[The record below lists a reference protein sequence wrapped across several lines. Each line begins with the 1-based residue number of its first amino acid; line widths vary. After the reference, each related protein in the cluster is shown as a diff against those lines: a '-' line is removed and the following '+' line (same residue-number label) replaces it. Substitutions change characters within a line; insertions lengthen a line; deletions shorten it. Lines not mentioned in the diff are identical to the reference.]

1 MDIELDPLDT
11 DVVAAMLA
19 VVVDGRPAMDVWLEF
34 VRMRY
39 PGATDVLA
47 RLALTDL
54 ALKLLVTRGAIG
66 SREAAQQRREA
77 AASAAA
83 DVSVHTWQTIHRLR
97 QTLGML
103 ERYQPAEDDDVA
115 QVRDL
120 SVLVDQASPDRRAS

>member
-19 VVVDGRPAMDVWLEF
+19 VVNGRPAMDVWLEF
-34 VRMRY
+34 VRLRY

-54 ALKLLVTRGAIG
+54 ALKLLVGRGAIG
-66 SREAAQQRREA
+66 AREAAHQRREA

-83 DVSVHTWQTIHRLR
+83 EVSFHTWQTIHRLR

-103 ERYQPAEDDDVA
+103 ERYRPAEDDDDVA
-115 QVRDL
+115 WVSDL
-120 SVLVDQASPDRRAS
+120 SILDAPASHGRRAS